1 MNSYTIVDNKIG
13 AGNGIPV
20 RLEKG
25 ERITMGRRTKIPKSA
40 SVIACTSGIVNKGPN
55 KGKRLNLTR
64 YAGYASMGYKSDY
77 TRVEHGWL
85 TVEWPDEIGWNRVY
99 QYSGKN
105 LVKLDELWEDAKSL
119 FDDSGDSDSD
129 SVTSE
134 DTTTTTTSATV
145 TTDRDWTWVAFAS
158 KPAEDIRK
166 RLTALGGRW
175 SRKRGSWYFR
185 TLDVDLSWLA

>member
-1 MNSYTIVDNKIG
+1 MTEREKTEVTLPEV
-13 AGNGIPV
+13 PV
-20 RLEKG
+20 I
-25 ERITMGRRTKIPKSA
+25 RIRPS
-40 SVIACTSGIVNKGPN
+40 
-55 KGKRLNLTR
+55 
-64 YAGYASMGYKSDY
+64 
-77 TRVEHGWL
+77 
-85 TVEWPDEIGWNRVY
+85 IGWV
-99 QYSGKN
+99 S
-105 LVKLDELWEDAKSL
+105 LKLDELWEDAKSL